1 MENSLNE
8 KQNNVE
14 LQKNMN
20 FQKKRSRRISEV
32 VPIYSQLNKI
42 NLKGKHDIENL
53 LINNQESIS
62 YNNINIL
69 KSDLPNILPEIKQ
82 MQTRNNKKMPTGK
95 SVDGKKYI
103 NNSRNIDIFN
113 HSLSDV
119 NNLDNEKFNTTM
131 QIRGYTSNKRTKY
144 NGNDNNLMD
153 ISELV
158 WQKSKNMGFVNTSK
172 NKNSRNI
179 GYNNYINKNNFLTQ
193 IGNTNSFTT
202 KNTNEKL
209 KFTVNKKNI
218 INTIKK
224 PTKIKIEKKNL
235 KYKIPLDFMNNLG
248 NKKKIEINNNRKLN
262 IKQRTINNNKSLSNI
277 KHKNLIDYQN
287 KKGNDP
293 NNSKSFIESTL
304 VAFNGLVSKA
314 QQIGQILIDNKE
326 IINDNKEND
335 LISNQLKNS
344 IEILNVDK
352 KIDKLDKKIKN
363 ERKTVE
369 ELQKINLDLNNKINL
384 FNENSQQYE
393 YKVKELSDVINQLRL
408 NSSNNVS
415 NNNSNNSNGDNNYIT
430 GGNHNLLMGDAINKF
445 IPSSATKNLLLE
457 RKPKKKKIKFGFVES
472 IFMKPDKFQIISNK
486 KCNKNNSYKEDNN
499 YIMKF
504 KKEPKLVFVNMNK
517 NNDNYKNITNEEY
530 QDAAE
535 QMANQLL
542 IESLISLKNEDID
555 ND

>member
-8 KQNNVE
+8 NLNNVE
-14 LQKNMN
+14 IPKNIN
-20 FQKKRSRRISEV
+20 FKKKGSRRISEV
-32 VPIYSQLNKI
+32 VPVYSQFTEL
-42 NLKGKHDIENL
+42 NLKGKTDIENY

-69 KSDLPNILPEIKQ
+69 KNDLPNIPEIKQ
-82 MQTRNNKKMPTGK
+82 MQIRNNKKMSTGK
-95 SVDGKKYI
+95 SVGEKKYI
-103 NNSRNIDIFN
+103 KDSRNFDLFN
-113 HSLSDV
+113 HMGDTN
-119 NNLDNEKFNTTM
+119 NNLDNEKFNTNM
-131 QIRGYTSNKRTKY
+131 QVRGFSSNKKNKY
-144 NGNDNNLMD
+144 NGNDNNLMN

-158 WQKSKNMGFVNTSK
+158 WQKSKNLGFVNTSK

-179 GYNNYINKNNFLTQ
+179 DNNNYINKNNFLTQ
-193 IGNTNSFTT
+193 IGNSNSFVT

-209 KFTVNKKNI
+209 KFTINKNNI
-218 INTIKK
+218 INKIKK

-235 KYKIPLDFMNNLG
+235 KFKIPLDFMNNLG
-248 NKKKIEINNNRKLN
+248 NKNKIEINNNRKLN
-262 IKQRTINNNKSLSNI
+262 IKQRNINNNRSLSNI
-277 KHKNLIDYQN
+277 KNQNLIDYQN
-287 KKGNDP
+287 KRGNDP
-293 NNSKSFIESTL
+293 NNSKAFIESTL

-344 IEILNVDK
+344 IEILNVDE

-393 YKVKELSDVINQLRL
+393 YKVKELSDVINQLKL
-408 NSSNNVS
+408 NNSNNVS
-415 NNNSNNSNGDNNYIT
+415 NNNSNNSNGDNNYNS
-430 GGNHNLLMGDAINKF
+430 GGNHNLLMKESINKF
-445 IPSSATKNLLLE
+445 IPSNETKNFLLE

-472 IFMKPDKFQIISNK
+472 IFMKPDKFQIITNK
-486 KCNKNNSYKEDNN
+486 KPNKTNSYKDD
-499 YIMKF
+499 IKKA

-517 NNDNYKNITNEEY
+517 NNDNYKSITNEEY

-542 IESLISLKNEDID
+542 IESLISLNNEDID

>member
-8 KQNNVE
+8 NLNNVE
-14 LQKNMN
+14 IPKNIN
-20 FQKKRSRRISEV
+20 FKKKWSRRISEV
-32 VPIYSQLNKI
+32 VPVYSQFAEL
-42 NLKGKHDIENL
+42 NLKGKTDIENY

-69 KSDLPNILPEIKQ
+69 KNDLPNIPEIKQ
-82 MQTRNNKKMPTGK
+82 MQIRNNKKMSTGK
-95 SVDGKKYI
+95 SVGERKYI
-103 NNSRNIDIFN
+103 KDSRNFDLFN
-113 HSLSDV
+113 HKGDTN

-131 QIRGYTSNKRTKY
+131 QVRGFSSNKKNKY
-144 NGNDNNLMD
+144 NGNDNNFMN

-158 WQKSKNMGFVNTSK
+158 WQKSKNLGYVNTSK

-179 GYNNYINKNNFLTQ
+179 DNNNYISKNNFLTQ
-193 IGNTNSFTT
+193 IGNSNSFVT

-209 KFTVNKKNI
+209 KFTINKKNI
-218 INTIKK
+218 INKIKK
-224 PTKIKIEKKNL
+224 PTKLKIEKKNL

-248 NKKKIEINNNRKLN
+248 NKNKIEINNNRKLN
-262 IKQRTINNNKSLSNI
+262 IKQRNINNNRSLSNT
-277 KHKNLIDYQN
+277 KNQNLIDYQN
-287 KKGNDP
+287 NKGNDP
-293 NNSKSFIESTL
+293 NNSKAFIESTL

-344 IEILNVDK
+344 IEILNVDE

-384 FNENSQQYE
+384 FNENSQKYE
-393 YKVKELSDVINQLRL
+393 YKVKELSDVINQLKL
-408 NSSNNVS
+408 NNSNNVS
-415 NNNSNNSNGDNNYIT
+415 NNSNNSNGDNNYNT
-430 GGNHNLLMGDAINKF
+430 GGNHNLLMRESINKF
-445 IPSSATKNLLLE
+445 IPSNETKNFLLE

-472 IFMKPDKFQIISNK
+472 IFMKPDKFQIITNK
-486 KCNKNNSYKEDNN
+486 KPNKTNSYKDD
-499 YIMKF
+499 IKKA
-504 KKEPKLVFVNMNK
+504 KKESKLVFVNMNK
-517 NNDNYKNITNEEY
+517 NNDNYKSITNEEY

-542 IESLISLKNEDID
+542 IESLISLHNEDID

>member
-8 KQNNVE
+8 NLNNVE
-14 LQKNMN
+14 IPKNIN
-20 FQKKRSRRISEV
+20 FKKKWSRRISEV
-32 VPIYSQLNKI
+32 VPVYSQFAEL
-42 NLKGKHDIENL
+42 NLKGKTDIENY

-69 KSDLPNILPEIKQ
+69 KNDLPNIPEIKQ
-82 MQTRNNKKMPTGK
+82 MQIRNNKKMSTGK
-95 SVDGKKYI
+95 SVGERKYI
-103 NNSRNIDIFN
+103 KDSRNFDLFN
-113 HSLSDV
+113 HKGDT
-119 NNLDNEKFNTTM
+119 NKNLDNEKFNTTI
-131 QIRGYTSNKRTKY
+131 QVRGFSSNKKNKY
-144 NGNDNNLMD
+144 NGNDNNFMN

-158 WQKSKNMGFVNTSK
+158 WQKSKNLGYVNTSK

-179 GYNNYINKNNFLTQ
+179 DNNNYISKNNFLTQ
-193 IGNTNSFTT
+193 IGNSNSFVT

-209 KFTVNKKNI
+209 KFTINKKNI
-218 INTIKK
+218 INKIKK

-248 NKKKIEINNNRKLN
+248 NKNKIEINNNRKLN
-262 IKQRTINNNKSLSNI
+262 IKQRNINNNRSLSNT
-277 KHKNLIDYQN
+277 KNQNLIDYQN
-287 KKGNDP
+287 NKGNDP
-293 NNSKSFIESTL
+293 NNSKAFIESTL

-314 QQIGQILIDNKE
+314 QQIGKILIDNKE

-344 IEILNVDK
+344 IEILNVDE

-384 FNENSQQYE
+384 FNENSQKYE
-393 YKVKELSDVINQLRL
+393 YKVKELSDVINQLKL
-408 NSSNNVS
+408 NNSNNVS
-415 NNNSNNSNGDNNYIT
+415 NNSNNSNGDNNYNT
-430 GGNHNLLMGDAINKF
+430 GGNHNLLMRESINKF
-445 IPSSATKNLLLE
+445 IPSNETKNFLLE

-472 IFMKPDKFQIISNK
+472 IFMKPDKFQIITNK
-486 KCNKNNSYKEDNN
+486 QPNKTNSYKDD
-499 YIMKF
+499 IKKA
-504 KKEPKLVFVNMNK
+504 KKESKLVFVNMNK
-517 NNDNYKNITNEEY
+517 NNDNYKSITNEEY

-542 IESLISLKNEDID
+542 IESLISLNNEDID

>member
-8 KQNNVE
+8 NLNNFE
-14 LQKNMN
+14 IPKNIN
-20 FQKKRSRRISEV
+20 LKKNWSRRISEV
-32 VPIYSQLNKI
+32 VPVYSQFAEF
-42 NLKGKHDIENL
+42 NLKGKTDLENY

-69 KSDLPNILPEIKQ
+69 KNDLPNIPEIKQ
-82 MQTRNNKKMPTGK
+82 MQIRNNKKMSTGK
-95 SVDGKKYI
+95 SVGARKYI
-103 NNSRNIDIFN
+103 KDSRNFDLFN
-113 HSLSDV
+113 HNMGDTN

-131 QIRGYTSNKRTKY
+131 QVRGFSSNKKNKY
-144 NGNDNNLMD
+144 NGNDNNLMN

-158 WQKSKNMGFVNTSK
+158 WQKSKNLGFVNTSK

-179 GYNNYINKNNFLTQ
+179 DNNNYINKNNFLTQ
-193 IGNTNSFTT
+193 IGNSNSFVT

-209 KFTVNKKNI
+209 KFTINKNNI
-218 INTIKK
+218 INKIKK

-235 KYKIPLDFMNNLG
+235 KFKIPLDFMNNLG
-248 NKKKIEINNNRKLN
+248 NKNKIEINNNRKLN
-262 IKQRTINNNKSLSNI
+262 IKQRNINNNRSLSNI
-277 KHKNLIDYQN
+277 KNQNLIDYQN

-293 NNSKSFIESTL
+293 NNSKAFIESTL

-344 IEILNVDK
+344 IEILNVDE

-393 YKVKELSDVINQLRL
+393 YKVKELSDVINQLKL
-408 NSSNNVS
+408 NNSNNVS
-415 NNNSNNSNGDNNYIT
+415 NNNSNNSNGDNNYNS
-430 GGNHNLLMGDAINKF
+430 GGNHNLLMKESINKF
-445 IPSSATKNLLLE
+445 IPSNETKNFLLE

-472 IFMKPDKFQIISNK
+472 IFMKPDKFQIITNK
-486 KCNKNNSYKEDNN
+486 KPNKTNSYKDD
-499 YIMKF
+499 IKKA

-517 NNDNYKNITNEEY
+517 NNDNYKSITNEEY

-542 IESLISLKNEDID
+542 IESLISLNNEDID